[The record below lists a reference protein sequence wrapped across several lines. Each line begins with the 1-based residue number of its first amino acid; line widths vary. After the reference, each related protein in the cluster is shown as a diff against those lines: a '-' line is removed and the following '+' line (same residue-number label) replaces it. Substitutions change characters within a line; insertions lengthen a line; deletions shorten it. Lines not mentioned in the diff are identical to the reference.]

1 MSTAKKLLHAWN
13 GAHQPASALEKNGGN
28 SLWERITNKG
38 LSMPEKVTLGPRTLV
53 YPMPSFLVGA
63 NVEDSANFM
72 AVAWGGIA
80 CSRPPMVSVALQHH
94 RYTYKGI
101 KQTGTF
107 SVNIPSQ
114 DQVTETDYCGI
125 VSGSKADKNKI
136 CGFKVFYGKL
146 EKAPMIEQC
155 PVNLECK
162 VVHVLDLGSHALII
176 GEVVETYINTD
187 CLTGGE
193 PDPTKIKPFIYTEGP
208 VAQYQAFGEV
218 LAPAFKV
225 GRKLKSK

>member
-1 MSTAKKLLHAWN
+1 MSQK
-13 GAHQPASALEKNGGN
+13 
-28 SLWERITNKG
+28 I
-38 LSMPEKVTLGPRTLV
+38 TLGPRPLV

-63 NVEDSANFM
+63 NVEGGPNFM

-101 KQTGTF
+101 KQKGTF

-125 VSGSKADKNKI
+125 VSGAKADKNKV

-146 EKAPMIEQC
+146 ETAPMIEQC
-155 PVNLECK
+155 PMNLECK

-176 GEVVETYINTD
+176 GEVMETYINQD
-187 CLTGGE
+187 CLTEGE
-193 PDPTKIKPFIYTEGP
+193 PDATKIKPFIYTEGP
-208 VAQYQAFGEV
+208 LAQYYSFGEV

-225 GRKLKSK
+225 GRKLKTT